1 MLMSMVKSVTE
12 TLTEQKMNFEE
23 IQELKRGD
31 LVRDRVTGAV
41 FKVYQ
46 VECYPDELNEDRYV
60 SIPLR
65 IGLENLPEG
74 VEYIRT
80 GSADDEVFKMVGD
93 HDWIYYDIESYYH
106 ATVMHANERI
116 LTCEDLEPTTMVK
129 LLKPEN
135 VASFKNEDLI
145 KKVEE
150 AARAELAE
158 NLIFPVEEARANKEK
173 FFTLRREF
181 LQISQLIEE
190 ASAQGKSCVRIPS
203 DLDRIEITALFLK
216 AGYRVGNSSI
226 AW

>member
-1 MLMSMVKSVTE
+1 
-12 TLTEQKMNFEE
+12 MNFEE
-23 IQELKRGD
+23 LQELKRGD

-46 VECYPDELNEDRYV
+46 VECYPDELNEDLYV
-60 SIPLR
+60 SITLR

-106 ATVMHANERI
+106 ETVMHANERI

-135 VASFKNEDLI
+135 ITSFKSEGLIEFSDEAEDP
-145 KKVEE
+145 
-150 AARAELAE
+150 ELVE

-173 FFTLRREF
+173 FLTLKRGF
-181 LQISQLIEE
+181 LQISQLIKE
-190 ASAQGKSCVRIPS
+190 ASAQGKSCVRIPA
-203 DLDRIEITALFLK
+203 DLDRLEITTQFSR
-216 AGYRVGNSSI
+216 AGYKVYAGCI